1 LRWQA
6 PPAAIVNKLNSETVQ
21 ALKEKDMVDMLSR
34 AGTEP
39 LGNSPR
45 EAMEFLK
52 TEIAR
57 WGKVVK
63 QAGVKIE

>member
-1 LRWQA
+1 V
-6 PPAAIVNKLNSETVQ
+6 PGKTPAAIVNKLNSETVQ

>member
-1 LRWQA
+1 
-6 PPAAIVNKLNSETVQ
+6 
-21 ALKEKDMVDMLSR
+21 MVDMLSR